1 MPCWASVA
9 FPSPVSLLVVVQ
21 EDTAGFPNGEL
32 FFPQERESASL
43 QRELMDTKQALDIAN
58 QDREKL
64 LQEIRKYNP
73 LFEL

>member
-21 EDTAGFPNGEL
+21 EDAAGFPNGEL